1 MDADGPEQLVD
12 FYLTQFQM
20 SKHAIN
26 IPVQGYLTETPI
38 AGFPVNWMENPWAL
52 HPVQLIPM
60 IWAFVLRD
68 VSLAKRRQE
77 VDMMLETGGS
87 AQHSTFYLAESGSFT
102 PSDWRRALRH
112 AQLRYN
118 IDASGNYVL
127 LRYAEIGPELLVPP
141 SLYEDGEYYGAF
153 FEGTRARSMLTKFY
167 DDEGLTDIFP
177 SSASYAVSLVLA
189 NRPDADTDEGFA
201 ALCLM
206 LSTAGSHKP
215 GGCVSDFH
223 LPPVWSQLL
232 LAGSCGIF
240 FCFGVWFLFGR
251 QQTANGGPRS
261 KPPREKYT
269 SAGKKS
275 QEVVSGR
282 TPFRGSSLSFDEP
295 DPSLEGPMSPPQYPP
310 VSVSVAKKK
319 QKTRAKTMA
328 RCKDTRHETG
338 LGCSICLE
346 SYSVSAGVVPRML
359 ITCGHEF
366 CEGCLDMML
375 QPVRLK
381 NRRKQLECP
390 TCRGICPVRGGRA
403 AWLPIVYAIQ
413 QA

>member
-1 MDADGPEQLVD
+1 M
-12 FYLTQFQM
+12 
-20 SKHAIN
+20 
-26 IPVQGYLTETPI
+26 
-38 AGFPVNWMENPWAL
+38 
-52 HPVQLIPM
+52 
-60 IWAFVLRD
+60 
-68 VSLAKRRQE
+68 
-77 VDMMLETGGS
+77 
-87 AQHSTFYLAESGSFT
+87 
-102 PSDWRRALRH
+102 RH

-118 IDASGNYVL
+118 IDASANDVL
-127 LRYAEIGPELLVPP
+127 LRHAEFDPELLVPP
-141 SLYEDGEYYGAF
+141 SLHEDGEYYGAF

-167 DDEGLTDIFP
+167 DDEGLTDMFP

-206 LSTAGSHKP
+206 LSTVGSHKP

-232 LAGSCGIF
+232 LAGSCAIF
-240 FCFGVWFLFGR
+240 FCSGIRLFRGWVLFGR
-251 QQTANGGPRS
+251 QQTAKGGPLS
-261 KPPREKYT
+261 KPAREKDT
-269 SAGKKS
+269 SGEKG
-275 QEVVSGR
+275 QEVVSDR
-282 TPFRGSSLSFDEP
+282 TPFRGSSLSLDEP
-295 DPSLEGPMSPPQYPP
+295 DPALEGPMSPPQQPP
-310 VSVSVAKKK
+310 VSVLVAEKK

-328 RCKDTRHETG
+328 RCKDTRHETER

-375 QPVRLK
+375 QPIRLK
-381 NRRKQLECP
+381 DRRKQLECP

-403 AWLPIVYAIQ
+403 AWLPIVYAVQ